1 MTELSFNNDF
11 SRLSFADLYAV
22 WQYAFD
28 ISDSY
33 DDCRRDDISPDETKG
48 LSLFFLQISTQA
60 AAEMERRMTEKFSR
74 VVNKGFQLEH
84 TELKRD
90 DAHVRYTDY
99 MESKL

>member
-1 MTELSFNNDF
+1 MTELTFNNDF
-11 SRLSFADLYAV
+11 SRLSFADLYAI

-33 DDCRRDDISPDETKG
+33 DDCRRDDISPEDAKG

-60 AAEMERRMTEKFSR
+60 AAEMERRMTEKFSKPF
-74 VVNKGFQLEH
+74 NKALAL

-90 DAHVRYTDY
+90 DAHVRYSDY

>member
-1 MTELSFNNDF
+1 MEGLSFNNDF
-11 SRLSFADLYAV
+11 SRLSFADLYAI

-33 DDCRRDDISPDETKG
+33 DDCRRDDISPEEAKG

-60 AAEMERRMTEKFSR
+60 ASEMERRMTEKFSR
-74 VVNKGFQLEH
+74 MVDKGLQLEQ

-90 DAHVRYTDY
+90 DAHVRYTEF